1 MTNMTNHKENTN
13 ANAMDELKTELVKE
27 TLQILLTRKDH
38 QFDLSTEE
46 RIHDAVNYTLNAL
59 LQQKIQNGEIKVIEQ
74 SNSSGVMQ

>member
-1 MTNMTNHKENTN
+1 MTNHKENT
-13 ANAMDELKTELVKE
+13 NAMDELKTELVKE
-27 TLQILLTRKDH
+27 TLQILLTLKDH

-46 RIHDAVNYTLNAL
+46 RIHDAVNYTLNDL

>member
-1 MTNMTNHKENTN
+1 MTNMTNHKENT
-13 ANAMDELKTELVKE
+13 NAMDELKTELVKE
-27 TLQILLTRKDH
+27 TLQILLTLKDH

-46 RIHDAVNYTLNAL
+46 RIHDAVNYTLNDL

>member
-1 MTNMTNHKENTN
+1 MTNMIDHKENT
-13 ANAMDELKTELVKE
+13 NAMDELKTELVKE
-27 TLQILLTRKDH
+27 TLQRLLTLKDH

-46 RIHDAVNYTLNAL
+46 RIHDAVNYTLNDL

>member
-1 MTNMTNHKENTN
+1 MTNMTNHKENT
-13 ANAMDELKTELVKE
+13 NAMDELKTELVKE
-27 TLQILLTRKDH
+27 TLQTLLTLKDH

-46 RIHDAVNYTLNAL
+46 RIHDAVNYTLNDL